1 VIALHDVVGAPERAF
16 DSCVYPTVDTLTIM
30 SQLPSVRDTGL
41 RLDGARLRRELYIR
55 GCTAATIARLAT
67 LSPNT
72 LTRCLAGDAIRQQTL
87 RELVKALATMPV
99 LDVDLVVSPETTKTP
114 SVELDVLNGEN
125 GVAATTRRL

>member
-1 VIALHDVVGAPERAF
+1 
-16 DSCVYPTVDTLTIM
+16 M

>member
-1 VIALHDVVGAPERAF
+1 
-16 DSCVYPTVDTLTIM
+16 M
-30 SQLPSVRDTGL
+30 SQVQPSIRDTGL

-87 RELVKALATMPV
+87 RELVRALATMPV
-99 LDVDLVVSPETTKTP
+99 LDVAHELVVSPETTKTP

-125 GVAATTRRL
+125 GVAATTRRP